1 MRLTEKEVSET
12 HKEVLKTPLGDFLK
26 EAADLGY
33 TFFFKD
39 IIKKVIVARLQQK
52 GLLDDNNNT

>member
-12 HKEVLKTPLGDFLK
+12 HEEVLKTPLGDFLK